1 MVQRRDV
8 LKACL
13 CWLPAAGVG
22 PVIAQTGA
30 DALDLLAQ
38 FMRQVRSGR
47 AQFVQVVTSASRQG
61 QPPRSKTSSG
71 TLEFQRPG
79 RLRLVYRKPFEQTL
93 VADGQTLWLHDPD
106 LNQVT
111 ARRQSQ
117 VLGNTP
123 AALLTSAADLQGLQ
137 ADFQLRAEANRDGLQ
152 WVRATPKAADGQ
164 IQQALLGLRQTDKG
178 PELVVIDVLDGL
190 GQRSVLTF
198 SALDIN
204 PTLASDTFVFRPPA
218 GADLM
223 RP

>member
-1 MVQRRDV
+1 MVQRRTLV
-8 LKACL
+8 LAGACSLFAISL
-13 CWLPAAGVG
+13 CTAR
-22 PVIAQTGA
+22 AQGSGEG
-30 DALDLLAQ
+30 LELLSQ

-47 AQFVQVVTSASRQG
+47 AQFVQVVTPVPRQG
-61 QPPRSKTSSG
+61 QPQRSKTSSG

-79 RLRLVYRKPFEQTL
+79 RLRLVYTKPFEQTL
-93 VADGQTLWLHDPD
+93 VADGQTFWLHDPD

-137 ADFQLRAEANRDGLQ
+137 ADFQLVAEPSREGLH
-152 WVRATPKAADGQ
+152 WVRATPKESQGQ
-164 IQQALLGLRQTDKG
+164 IQSALLGLRKTGKG
-178 PELVVIDVLDGL
+178 SELVVIDVLDAL

-204 PTLASDTFVFRPPA
+204 PALPVETFVFRVPA
-218 GADLM
+218 GVDLV